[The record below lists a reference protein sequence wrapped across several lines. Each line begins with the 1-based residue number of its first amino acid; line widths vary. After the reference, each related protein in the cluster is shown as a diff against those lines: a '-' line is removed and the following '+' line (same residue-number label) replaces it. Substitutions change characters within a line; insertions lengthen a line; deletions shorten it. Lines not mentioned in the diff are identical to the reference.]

1 MMQTIK
7 TYLVS
12 FNNTDMVKIV
22 AKDMAEATK
31 FLETYIQLTNRDEI
45 TINSIM
51 EIKEKAS
58 LELYERQKEF
68 LGL

>member
-31 FLETYIQLTNRDEI
+31 FLETYMEMTRKGEI
-45 TINSIM
+45 MINSIM

-68 LGL
+68 LGV

>member
-12 FNNTDMVKIV
+12 FNDTDMVKIV
-22 AKDMAEATK
+22 AKDMSEATK
-31 FLETYIQLTNRDEI
+31 FLETYMEMTRKGEI

-58 LELYERQKEF
+58 LELYKRQKEF
-68 LGL
+68 LGV

>member
-31 FLETYIQLTNRDEI
+31 FLETYIELTNKDEI
-45 TINSIM
+45 VINSIM
-51 EIKEKAS
+51 EIKEEAS

-68 LGL
+68 LGV

>member
-31 FLETYIQLTNRDEI
+31 FLETYMEMTRKGEI

-51 EIKEKAS
+51 EIKEEAS
-58 LELYERQKEF
+58 LELYKRQKEF